1 MAQPWWKP
9 AWSVPAALRAVRAT
23 VVVPSLFALTD
34 KVIGDPQMALFA
46 TFGGFATLVIA
57 GFGGTRKDKF
67 VAHAGLAVA
76 GSLALIIGT
85 LVSGTTWLAVVVTV
99 PVTFAIFFAGIA
111 GPNAA
116 SGSAAAM
123 FAYVLPVVSAGD
135 ASMLPSRLAGWW
147 LASAAGTIAVLL
159 LSPKPPGDRLRAA
172 TAALAAEL
180 ATRLN
185 AAADGVATDPQ
196 SMHAAKEKLRT
207 AFLAAPYRPSGLATA
222 DQALSSLVQLLEWA
236 ASQVG
241 DAFDGHVDLTTN
253 CPADRALLR
262 AAAALFANT
271 RDLLTGQPADPD
283 IAGLERAREDSAAQ
297 LRDLSGRV
305 GEPDA
310 RMAAAQAVHAQGIA
324 VTARAAVADAMI
336 ASRRADP
343 ETIAAERRKWYGPH
357 DELPGVAPGAASAGA
372 GTVTAGSVPLT
383 PNVRGLL
390 SGSAGTPRQVG
401 LRRATLLVTRHATVR
416 SVWFLNS
423 LRGALALAAA
433 VAVADVSGVQHAFW
447 VVLGTLSVLR
457 TSAASTGG
465 TAWRALA
472 GTVVGFV
479 VGALLLLAIGTGQT
493 ALWVAFPV
501 AVLVAAYAPGTT
513 PFLVGQAAFTVT
525 IVVLFNLL
533 APAGWRVGL
542 LRIEDVA
549 IGCAVSLVVGVLFW
563 PRGVA
568 SVVGDDLADTFRRGA
583 EYLSQ
588 AVDWALSELMLPPAA
603 AVGAANASIR
613 LDDAV
618 RGFLTEQGSKKLSKE
633 DLWTMVNASMRL
645 RLTAHTL
652 AGLRPDV
659 TAPGLPP
666 GGACLPL
673 AGSEEY
679 GDTPACVALRSEAGS
694 LSGFYDRV
702 ADEVG
707 RSSLS
712 GLPAWSHWSTWAGRL
727 AWSPRSARSPEPP
740 LIPAPPLIGPAVPRA
755 LADAGNAAAGNGTAA
770 AAGSGGAGSPGG
782 PGSPGSPGTARGA
795 TAADHTA
802 PAGAA
807 TAVDAA
813 APAPP
818 PVHPHLLW
826 VQEHLHH
833 LSQSAQT
840 VSAPA
845 QRVAEARRRPWW
857 R

>member
-9 AWSVPAALRAVRAT
+9 VWSVPAALRAVRAT
-23 VVVPSLFALTD
+23 VVIPSLFALTD
-34 KVIGDPQMALFA
+34 KVVGDPQMALFA
-46 TFGGFATLVIA
+46 TFGGFATLIIA

-67 VAHAGLAVA
+67 IAHAGLAVA

-135 ASMLPSRLAGWW
+135 ASMIPSRLAGWW

-172 TAALAAEL
+172 VADLAAEL
-180 ATRLN
+180 ASRLS

-196 SMHAAKEKLRT
+196 SMHVAKEKLRT

-222 DQALSSLVQLLEWA
+222 DQALSSLVQLLEWG

-262 AAAALFANT
+262 AAAALFTNT
-271 RDLLTGQPADPD
+271 HDLLTGQPADPD

-357 DELPGVAPGAASAGA
+357 DGLPGVATGAQGVRGAGA
-372 GTVTAGSVPLT
+372 PRSGGARPARRST
-383 PNVRGLL
+383 VRGLL

-401 LRRATLLVTRHATVR
+401 LRRAKLLVTRHATVR

-501 AVLVAAYAPGTT
+501 AILVAAYAPGTT

-645 RLTAHTL
+645 RLTAHAL
-652 AGLRPDV
+652 AALRPDV

-673 AGSEEY
+673 DGSDEY
-679 GDTPACVALRSEAGS
+679 GDTPACVALQVRSGQPV
-694 LSGFYDRV
+694 RV
-702 ADEVG
+702 L
-707 RSSLS
+707 R
-712 GLPAWSHWSTWAGRL
+712 
-727 AWSPRSARSPEPP
+727 
-740 LIPAPPLIGPAVPRA
+740 
-755 LADAGNAAAGNGTAA
+755 
-770 AAGSGGAGSPGG
+770 PGG
-782 PGSPGSPGTARGA
+782 G
-795 TAADHTA
+795 
-802 PAGAA
+802 
-807 TAVDAA
+807 
-813 APAPP
+813 
-818 PVHPHLLW
+818 
-826 VQEHLHH
+826 
-833 LSQSAQT
+833 
-840 VSAPA
+840 
-845 QRVAEARRRPWW
+845 
-857 R
+857 

>member
-1 MAQPWWKP
+1 
-9 AWSVPAALRAVRAT
+9 
-23 VVVPSLFALTD
+23 
-34 KVIGDPQMALFA
+34 
-46 TFGGFATLVIA
+46 
-57 GFGGTRKDKF
+57 
-67 VAHAGLAVA
+67 
-76 GSLALIIGT
+76 
-85 LVSGTTWLAVVVTV
+85 
-99 PVTFAIFFAGIA
+99 
-111 GPNAA
+111 
-116 SGSAAAM
+116 M

-135 ASMLPSRLAGWW
+135 ASMIPSRLAGWW

-159 LSPKPPGDRLRAA
+159 LSPRPPGDRLRAA
-172 TAALAAEL
+172 IADLAAEL
-180 ATRLN
+180 AGRLD
-185 AAADGVATDPQ
+185 AAADGVITDPQ

-207 AFLAAPYRPSGLATA
+207 VFLAAPYRPSGLATA
-222 DQALSSLVQLLEWA
+222 DQALSSLVQLLQWG
-236 ASQVG
+236 ASQVS
-241 DAFDGHVDLTTN
+241 DAFDGHVNMKTTR
-253 CPADRALLR
+253 PADRALLR
-262 AAAALFANT
+262 AAARLFT
-271 RDLLTGQPADPD
+271 DTHDLLTGRAADPD
-283 IAGLERAREDSAAQ
+283 IAGLEQARADSAAS
-297 LRDLSGRV
+297 LRDLSGRA

-310 RMAAAQAVHAQGIA
+310 RMAAAQAVHAQAIA
-324 VTARAAVADAMI
+324 VVARGAVADALI
-336 ASRRADP
+336 ASRHADP
-343 ETIAAERRKWYGPH
+343 ETIAAERRMWYGPH
-357 DELPGVAPGAASAGA
+357 DTLPRVAPGAQGVRGAGA
-372 GTVTAGSVPLT
+372 PRERGDPGGSSPRGSA
-383 PNVRGLL
+383 VRGLL
-390 SGSAGTPRQVG
+390 SGRTGTPRQVG

-479 VGALLLLAIGTGQT
+479 IGALLLLAIGTGQT
-493 ALWVAFPV
+493 ALWVALPL

-513 PFLVGQAAFTVT
+513 PFVVGQAAFTVT

-603 AVGAANASIR
+603 AAGAANASIR

-633 DLWTMVNASMRL
+633 DLWTMVNASTRL

-652 AGLRPDV
+652 AGLRTAV

-673 AGSEEY
+673 DGSDEY
-679 GDTPACVALRSEAGS
+679 GETPACVALRSEAGS
-694 LSGFYDRV
+694 LAGFYDQV
-702 ADEVG
+702 ATEVG
-707 RSSLS
+707 RSSLA
-712 GLPAWSHWSTWAGRL
+712 GRPAWSQWSTWAGRL
-727 AWSPRSARSPEPP
+727 AWSPRSARSGEPP
-740 LIPAPPLIGPAVPRA
+740 LIPAPPLIGPAVPRV
-755 LADAGNAAAGNGTAA
+755 LAAASTATAGGTAP
-770 AAGSGGAGSPGG
+770 AAGSGGSA
-782 PGSPGSPGTARGA
+782 GTARGA
-795 TAADHTA
+795 TVADHPA
-802 PAGAA
+802 PAGTT

-813 APAPP
+813 APAPS

>member
-1 MAQPWWKP
+1 
-9 AWSVPAALRAVRAT
+9 VRAT

-34 KVIGDPQMALFA
+34 KVVGDPQMALFA

-57 GFGGTRKDKF
+57 GFGGTRKDKLI
-67 VAHAGLAVA
+67 AHTGLAVT

-99 PVTFAIFFAGIA
+99 PVAFAIFFAGIA

-116 SGSAAAM
+116 SGSTAAM

-135 ASMLPSRLAGWW
+135 ASTIPSRLAGWW

-159 LSPKPPGDRLRAA
+159 LSPRPPGDRLRAA
-172 TAALAAEL
+172 IADLAAEL
-180 ATRLN
+180 ASRLS
-185 AAADGVATDPQ
+185 AAADGVITDPQ
-196 SMHAAKEKLRT
+196 SMHAAKERLRT

-222 DQALSSLVQLLEWA
+222 DQALSSLVQLLQWG
-236 ASQVG
+236 ASQVS
-241 DAFDGHVDLTTN
+241 DAFDGHVNMKTT

-262 AAAALFANT
+262 AAAALFT
-271 RDLLTGQPADPD
+271 DTHDLLSGGAADPD
-283 IAGLERAREDSAAQ
+283 IAGLEQARADSAAS
-297 LRDLSGRV
+297 LRDLSARGNGGREPPMHGEGV
-305 GEPDA
+305 GEPDT
-310 RMAAAQAVHAQGIA
+310 RMAAAQAVHAQAIA
-324 VTARAAVADAMI
+324 VVARGAVADALI

-343 ETIAAERRKWYGPH
+343 ETIAAERRMWYGPH
-357 DELPGVAPGAASAGA
+357 DALPGVAPGAQGVRGAGA
-372 GTVTAGSVPLT
+372 PRERGDPGGQGERGAGAPRAGSPSPRGST
-383 PNVRGLL
+383 VRGLL
-390 SGSAGTPRQVG
+390 SGRAPRQVG

-472 GTVVGFV
+472 GTVVGFI

-493 ALWVAFPV
+493 ALWVALPV

-633 DLWTMVNASMRL
+633 DLWTMVNASTRL

-652 AGLRPDV
+652 AGLRTAV

-673 AGSEEY
+673 DGSDEY
-679 GDTPACVALRSEAGS
+679 GDTPACVALRSEASS
-694 LSGFYDRV
+694 LAGYYDQV
-702 ADEVG
+702 ANEVG

-727 AWSPRSARSPEPP
+727 AWSPRSGRSGEPP
-740 LIPAPPLIGPAVPRA
+740 LIPEPPLIGPAVPRA
-755 LADAGNAAAGNGTAA
+755 LAGASTATAGGTAP
-770 AAGSGGAGSPGG
+770 AAGSGD
-782 PGSPGSPGTARGA
+782 PGTARGA
-795 TAADHTA
+795 TVADRPA
-802 PAGAA
+802 PAGAT
-807 TAVDAA
+807 TAVDTP

>member
-67 VAHAGLAVA
+67 IAHAGLAVT
-76 GSLALIIGT
+76 GSLAIIIGT

-99 PVTFAIFFAGIA
+99 PVAFAIFFAGIA

-116 SGSAAAM
+116 SGSTAAM

-135 ASMLPSRLAGWW
+135 ASMIPSRLAGWW

-159 LSPKPPGDRLRAA
+159 LSPRPPGDRLRAA
-172 TAALAAEL
+172 IADLAAEL
-180 ATRLN
+180 ASRLD
-185 AAADGVATDPQ
+185 AAADGVITDPQ

-207 AFLAAPYRPSGLATA
+207 VFLAAPYRPSGLATA
-222 DQALSSLVQLLEWA
+222 DQALSSLVQLLQWG
-236 ASQVG
+236 ASQVS
-241 DAFDGHVDLTTN
+241 DAFDGHVNMKTTR
-253 CPADRALLR
+253 PADRALLR
-262 AAAALFANT
+262 AAAGLFT
-271 RDLLTGQPADPD
+271 DTHDLLTGRTADPD
-283 IAGLERAREDSAAQ
+283 IAGLEQARADSAAS
-297 LRDLSGRV
+297 LRDLSGRA

-310 RMAAAQAVHAQGIA
+310 RMAAAQAVHAQAIA
-324 VTARAAVADAMI
+324 VVARGAVADALI

-343 ETIAAERRKWYGPH
+343 ETIAAERRMWYGPR
-357 DELPGVAPGAASAGA
+357 DALPRVAPGAPSGGA
-372 GTVTAGSVPLT
+372 GTVAAGSVPLM

-390 SGSAGTPRQVG
+390 SGRTGTPRQVG

-479 VGALLLLAIGTGQT
+479 IGALLLLAIGTGQT
-493 ALWVAFPV
+493 ALWVALPL

-603 AVGAANASIR
+603 AAAAANASIR

-633 DLWTMVNASMRL
+633 DLWTMVNASTRL

-652 AGLRPDV
+652 AGLRTAV

-673 AGSEEY
+673 DGSDEY
-679 GDTPACVALRSEAGS
+679 GETPACVALRSEAGS
-694 LSGFYDRV
+694 LAGFYDQV
-702 ADEVG
+702 ATEVG
-707 RSSLS
+707 RSSLA
-712 GLPAWSHWSTWAGRL
+712 GRPAWSQWSTWAGRL
-727 AWSPRSARSPEPP
+727 VWSPRSARTASSGEPP
-740 LIPAPPLIGPAVPRA
+740 LIPPPPLIGAAVPRA
-755 LADAGNAAAGNGTAA
+755 LAAASTATAGGTAP
-770 AAGSGGAGSPGG
+770 AAGSG
-782 PGSPGSPGTARGA
+782 GSPGTARGA
-795 TAADHTA
+795 TVADRPA
-802 PAGAA
+802 PAGTT

-813 APAPP
+813 APAPS

-845 QRVAEARRRPWW
+845 QRAAEARRRPWW